1 MDEPTVTYQVDNAV
15 GVVTLTAPAR
25 RNALSAE
32 MRMAA
37 IASFEAL
44 FKDDACRAIVIRGAG
59 SNFSSGGDLRSSM
72 DDNPI
77 HDPAKT
83 LEKVGLLHRLVRL
96 IVSGP
101 KPVVA
106 AVEGVA
112 FGAGLSIAAA
122 CDVVLASKDAQ
133 FCASFGKVGL
143 MADAG
148 LMWSL
153 PQRVGGSK
161 ARQLML
167 TGRLVKADEALHL
180 GLVDHLV
187 ESGSVVDA
195 AVAQASHFMSM
206 APLAVASMKAVFG
219 RLDGSLESVL
229 SSEAEIQPTLT
240 LSEDYSEGRRS
251 FLERRPP
258 VFLGR

>member
-1 MDEPTVTYQVDNAV
+1 MEKPTVTYKVENAV
-15 GVVTLTAPAR
+15 GIVTLASPAR
-25 RNALSAE
+25 RNALSTE
-32 MRMAA
+32 MRLAA

-44 FKDDACRAIVIRGAG
+44 CEDDNCRAIVIRGAG

-72 DDNPI
+72 EDNAIP
-77 HDPAKT
+77 DRAKT
-83 LEKVGLLHRLVRL
+83 LEKVALLHRLVRL
-96 IVSGP
+96 IVTGP
-101 KPVVA
+101 KPVIA

-122 CDVVLASKDAQ
+122 CDVVMASDDAQ

-153 PQRVGGSK
+153 PQRVGASK
-161 ARQLML
+161 ARQMML
-167 TGRLVKADEALHL
+167 TGRLVKADEALRI
-180 GLVDHLV
+180 GLIDHLV
-187 ESGSVVDA
+187 DKGSVLDA
-195 AVAQASHFMSM
+195 AVAQAAQFMSM
-206 APLAVASMKAVFG
+206 APLAIASMKAVLG

-251 FLERRPP
+251 FLERRAP